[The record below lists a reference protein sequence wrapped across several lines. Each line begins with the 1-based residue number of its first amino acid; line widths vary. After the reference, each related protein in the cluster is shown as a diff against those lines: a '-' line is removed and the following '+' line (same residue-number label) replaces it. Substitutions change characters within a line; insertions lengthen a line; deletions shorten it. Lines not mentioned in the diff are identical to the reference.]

1 MAASSLR
8 LLPRQRSLFH
18 PTSVERCAQIRT
30 PVPQESRPSAALE
43 RRLSDRNN
51 SCQRDV
57 FPAPRSVVI
66 PVVQAYGS
74 GRSVQRSLDGIM
86 IFVLEEDGVKT
97 PPSLTMPL
105 GCTLGC
111 EPYRFA

>member
-1 MAASSLR
+1 MAKRQITKMTATAAQEYW
-8 LLPRQRSLFH
+8 LPNIL
-18 PTSVERCAQIRT
+18 
-30 PVPQESRPSAALE
+30 
-43 RRLSDRNN
+43 DN

-105 GCTLGC
+105 GC
-111 EPYRFA
+111 EPYRFAKSFVNSAPMKKI